1 MRRRRK
7 HLALIAACSLAITT
21 VPPGVAYAETSDT
34 DGTAP
39 RITDV
44 RILKERN
51 YLEIRWDQEVQN
63 SIETDNYI
71 LKNGENEFQLLT
83 GNWNTMYF
91 DGYALSSIGFDGTVD
106 ESQPITLE
114 IVEGNTIEDT
124 DGNSAEPVTYDVDY
138 ENYYTQ
144 FYTSETGIVV
154 KASDN
159 VQPDSLAAAADQI
172 DHMLGKTENGIAA
185 RMAEYGA
192 SMALYGPDENAY
204 FIPEHRSAW
213 DPDMYEVEG
222 YGGNEYNGGV
232 SSIAEKNVIRVLGG
246 ENQTGY
252 RNENILVHEFGHS
265 VKSLGMD
272 LLEDQSLH
280 DEFMALYNSRRALGM
295 WPNTYAISNA
305 DEFFATMCTI
315 WFSVMEESP
324 DWTDGVRGPVNTRED
339 LLKYDPET
347 YAFFDKIFPED
358 FLDDPWD
365 PSTIPDNY
373 DDVFVPSETGDSTH
387 NYETDTFKILY
398 DGEDGTEYHL
408 EQYNGVVLWW
418 NYGDETINS
427 WKLTLTEEGFH
438 ITTLDGA
445 QALAPVNGSTV
456 ALTEADIT
464 DPEQLWAFV
473 PVESTTGKLVQAA
486 TGQALGFSSSVTS
499 GTPLQLVDEEDAPAW
514 RINNLTR
521 NTALIPKAGHDF
533 ANTYFRVISIAD
545 GASVWENWD
554 NGVIWNTVDSD
565 RNSWKIT
572 PAGEGY
578 FRISPLENPDMVLA
592 PQNSGTSAGTRVMLV
607 TGNEEDQTQLWSL
620 EDADGSARFINKASG
635 LAIGIA
641 NDDMTSG
648 NNLVLTEKSDSS
660 IYQLWNV
667 INKSTSATLEQPDIP
682 NYAGPIEEPSEPSDP
697 SEPTDPSDPSDPSEP
712 TDPSD
717 PSDPSEP
724 TDPSDPSD
732 PSEPSDPSDPS
743 DPSEP
748 SDPSDPSDPSEP
760 ADPSDPS
767 DPSEPTDSSEPADT
781 SGPDTAD
788 TVTASSDS
796 AIQTGDNTS
805 VIIPIVFMFASSAA
819 VVWLTVKRNRF
830 RQEK

>member
-1 MRRRRK
+1 MGKFFFFSRK
-7 HLALIAACSLAITT
+7 
-21 VPPGVAYAETSDT
+21 
-34 DGTAP
+34 
-39 RITDV
+39 
-44 RILKERN
+44 
-51 YLEIRWDQEVQN
+51 
-63 SIETDNYI
+63 
-71 LKNGENEFQLLT
+71 
-83 GNWNTMYF
+83 
-91 DGYALSSIGFDGTVD
+91 
-106 ESQPITLE
+106 
-114 IVEGNTIEDT
+114 
-124 DGNSAEPVTYDVDY
+124 
-138 ENYYTQ
+138 

-464 DPEQLWAFV
+464 DPEQLEDH
-473 PVESTTGKLVQAA
+473 PGRRGILPYLTPGKP
-486 TGQALGFSSSVTS
+486 GYGSGSSEQRHV
-499 GTPLQLVDEEDAPAW
+499 
-514 RINNLTR
+514 RR
-521 NTALIPKAGHDF
+521 
-533 ANTYFRVISIAD
+533 
-545 GASVWENWD
+545 
-554 NGVIWNTVDSD
+554 
-565 RNSWKIT
+565 
-572 PAGEGY
+572 
-578 FRISPLENPDMVLA
+578 
-592 PQNSGTSAGTRVMLV
+592 
-607 TGNEEDQTQLWSL
+607 
-620 EDADGSARFINKASG
+620 
-635 LAIGIA
+635 
-641 NDDMTSG
+641 
-648 NNLVLTEKSDSS
+648 
-660 IYQLWNV
+660 
-667 INKSTSATLEQPDIP
+667 NKSYACNRERRGSDAALVSGRCRRIRTLYQQ
-682 NYAGPIEEPSEPSDP
+682 SLR
-697 SEPTDPSDPSDPSEP
+697 
-712 TDPSD
+712 
-717 PSDPSEP
+717 
-724 TDPSDPSD
+724 
-732 PSEPSDPSDPS
+732 
-743 DPSEP
+743 
-748 SDPSDPSDPSEP
+748 
-760 ADPSDPS
+760 
-767 DPSEPTDSSEPADT
+767 
-781 SGPDTAD
+781 
-788 TVTASSDS
+788 
-796 AIQTGDNTS
+796 TGY
-805 VIIPIVFMFASSAA
+805 
-819 VVWLTVKRNRF
+819 WHRK
-830 RQEK
+830 